1 MKELNLAKIAE
12 LLRSLAAELEPVNAP
27 AEIIEEDLFGN
38 TKKNNSP
45 KRDRLKVSKA
55 IKVLFDGSKNVTKF
69 NTLTDIMSIVY
80 GLSSDEVKKQG
91 VSAHNK
97 NNSPEEY
104 MNKLAEKLNS
114 LSDKKKVVYIEKV
127 FDGKTYTWGQKQ

>member
-12 LLRSLAAELEPVNAP
+12 LLKSLAAELEPVNAP
-27 AEIIEEDLFGN
+27 AEIIEEDLFEN
-38 TKKNNSP
+38 TEKNNPP
-45 KRDRLKVSKA
+45 KRDRIKVSKA
-55 IKVLFDGSKNVTKF
+55 IKVLFSGSKNVTKF

-80 GLSSDEVKKQG
+80 GLSSDKVKKWRA
-91 VSAHNK
+91 SKHIK

-104 MNKLAEKLNS
+104 MNHLAKKLNS

-127 FDGKTYTWGQKQ
+127 FDGKIYTWGEKQ